1 MGCEG
6 TVDHR
11 TADTPILIEI
21 QIGIGIGIG
30 FEIGIVPFCQGRV
43 ARSRKRAQLSPRSP
57 DRSSSNPTVAK

>member
-30 FEIGIVPFCQGRV
+30 RVPYCQR
-43 ARSRKRAQLSPRSP
+43 
-57 DRSSSNPTVAK
+57 